1 MPPHLRRG
9 SLLPVPSHFPVSG
22 VLRLVV
28 FVERLAAFFGIQPDT
43 HWGTLVSIRALSS
56 LT

>member
-28 FVERLAAFFGIQPDT
+28 FVECLAVFFGIQPDT